1 MYELFVHE
9 FLFYGKTFSDAC
21 FIWTKNCSKKSGI
34 FLKNKLQYKAGCFMY
49 SRENQ
54 IGFYVRE
61 LGNALK
67 KRRESDNRGFGST
80 NLTMMQ
86 RWILGYL
93 ARHTDRDIYQK
104 ELEDNLNIG
113 KSTLSEILRTMEKDG
128 LVERVSSGRCKKI
141 VMTEHSMQIDRLIMQ
156 QIEKTEEKLREGLS
170 EEETQV
176 FIRVIKK
183 MIENVKEDCEK

>member
-1 MYELFVHE
+1 MYEQIVHE
-9 FLFYGKTFSDAC
+9 LLVYEKMFSDAC
-21 FIWTKNCSKKSGI
+21 FCWTKNCSEKSGI
-34 FLKNKLQYKAGCFMY
+34 FVKNRLQYKAGCFMY

-67 KRRESDNRGFGST
+67 KRRESDDSCFGDM
-80 NLTMMQ
+80 NPTMMQ
-86 RWILGYL
+86 RWVLGYL
-93 ARHTDRDIYQK
+93 AHHTDHDIYQK

-113 KSTLSEILRTMEKDG
+113 KSTLSEILHTMEKDG

-141 VMTEHSMQIDRLIMQ
+141 EMTERSLQIDKAIMQ
-156 QIEKTEEKLREGLS
+156 QIERTEEKLREGLS
-170 EEETQV
+170 EEETAD
-176 FIRVIKK
+176 FIRIIKK

>member
-1 MYELFVHE
+1 
-9 FLFYGKTFSDAC
+9 
-21 FIWTKNCSKKSGI
+21 
-34 FLKNKLQYKAGCFMY
+34 MY

-61 LGNALK
+61 LSNVLK
-67 KRRESDNRGFGST
+67 KRRENDGSSFGDV

-86 RWILGYL
+86 RWVLGYL
-93 ARHTDRDIYQK
+93 AHHTDHDIYQK

-113 KSTLSEILRTMEKDG
+113 KSTLSEILHTMEKDG

-141 VMTEHSMQIDRLIMQ
+141 VMTERSMQIDRIIMQ

-170 EEETQV
+170 KEETDM
-176 FIRVIKK
+176 FIRIIKK
-183 MIENVKEDCEK
+183 MIENVKEECEK